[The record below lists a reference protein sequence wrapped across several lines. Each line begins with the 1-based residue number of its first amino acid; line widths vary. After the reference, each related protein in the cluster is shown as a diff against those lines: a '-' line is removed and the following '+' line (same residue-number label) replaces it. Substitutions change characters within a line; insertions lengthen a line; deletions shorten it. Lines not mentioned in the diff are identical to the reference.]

1 MKFYTKSLLVAAVF
15 ALTAC
20 NTAPKHDA
28 AAQPV
33 DAENDR
39 CGASQYQ
46 SYIGKPLSSL
56 DTVKFANPVRAI
68 PHNSAVT
75 MDFNLNRLNF
85 MGDASGNISSVY
97 CG

>member
-1 MKFYTKSLLVAAVF
+1 MIFSRRMMVAA
-15 ALTAC
+15 ALVMLAGC
-20 NTAPKHDA
+20 QSDAKPDA
-28 AAQPV
+28 AAAQADP
-33 DAENDR
+33 EMDR

-46 SYIGKPLSSL
+46 QYVGKPLSSISSL
-56 DTVKFANPVRAI
+56 KFGHAVRAI

-85 MGDASGNISSVY
+85 LGDEKNNITKVY